1 MSFRVRSN
9 NMIFLTRGDT
19 FKAVLTITYPDGSI
33 YTPIEGD
40 RIRFALKKDIDDEEC
55 LIWNDMGMYD
65 GCASLSG
72 SLSLQIV
79 TGEGADYN
87 KLTNLPTINGIVVK
101 GDLTTQD
108 LGIERGY
115 DANIDPED
123 DEHII
128 LTT

>member
-1 MSFRVRSN
+1 
-9 NMIFLTRGDT
+9 
-19 FKAVLTITYPDGSI
+19 
-33 YTPIEGD
+33 
-40 RIRFALKKDIDDEEC
+40 
-55 LIWNDMGMYD
+55 MGMYS

-72 SLSLQIV
+72 SLSLMV
-79 TGEGADYN
+79 VEGTSDYDQ
-87 KLTNLPTINGIVVK
+87 LENLPTINGVVVK
-101 GDLTTQD
+101 GDLTTHD

>member
-1 MSFRVRSN
+1 
-9 NMIFLTRGDT
+9 
-19 FKAVLTITYPDGSI
+19 
-33 YTPIEGD
+33 
-40 RIRFALKKDIDDEEC
+40 
-55 LIWNDMGMYD
+55 MGMYD

-72 SLSLQIV
+72 SLSLQVV
-79 TGEGADYN
+79 TAEGADYS
-87 KLTNLPTINGIVVK
+87 KLTNLPTINGVVVN
-101 GDLTTQD
+101 GDLTSAD

>member
-1 MSFRVRSN
+1 
-9 NMIFLTRGDT
+9 
-19 FKAVLTITYPDGSI
+19 
-33 YTPIEGD
+33 
-40 RIRFALKKDIDDEEC
+40 
-55 LIWNDMGMYD
+55 MGMYD

-72 SLSLQIV
+72 SLSLMIV
-79 TGEGADYN
+79 EGTSDYEQ
-87 KLTNLPTINGIVVK
+87 LENLPTINGVVVK